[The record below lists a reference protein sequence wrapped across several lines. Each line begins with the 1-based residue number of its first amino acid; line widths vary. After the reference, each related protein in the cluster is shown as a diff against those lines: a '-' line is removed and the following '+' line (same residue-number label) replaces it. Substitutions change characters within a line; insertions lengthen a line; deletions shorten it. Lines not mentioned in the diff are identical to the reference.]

1 MKTRRFLTTIGV
13 MAAAALLCPSASHAS
28 TTNIWMTASAA
39 DFARG
44 KLEQV
49 AILSTGQLAPGVG
62 TTRFPMEEISIWSTA
77 FAEDGTAYIGT
88 GNNGLVYR
96 LKKDGVEKAF
106 ATGEAVVTSLV
117 RAGKTLYAG
126 TMPDGRIFSWQE
138 GGKVELVADLDV
150 PYIWDMIFHEGRGQ
164 LFVGTG
170 PEGKIVTVSPK
181 GKTEVFFDSNES
193 HVLSLVEGPDK
204 SVFAGTSMRGVIF
217 QFASDGKVIGTWDLE
232 DNEVRTLAF
241 HNGSL
246 YIGANKIRSYEAGI
260 YFMGEQDM
268 QDRSQFAMLLAARI
282 GQLQKGDEAVEKSFQ
297 ELFDAAIYRLTPE
310 QDMHRILQIKSRYVC
325 DIGVDSS
332 DVIYAATA
340 DEGELWAA
348 SEPNLGWVMMDLKE
362 AQILSLGIMN
372 NELSQVATANA
383 AAVYRTSRAAAK
395 TMQFTSKVKDTGFRS
410 MWGQIEWKTTGQIE
424 VLTRTGSQSIPDNTW
439 SDWSKPLNDS
449 GSRITSPHARFIQFR
464 VRWPK
469 GSDARVDWVRLAYIN
484 ENQRPQMDSLM
495 TGRLQDVLPA
505 TKGAPPKSSDGHY
518 KRMLDEA
525 RGKVRIEWKASDPD
539 GDKLLYWLYYRR
551 EGDKEWVIINPKE
564 PVQERFDYYDLS
576 SVTRMKQEQSNPRRR
591 SYYSYRGYPSYDR
604 QTSFEWRT
612 NDLADGWYMI
622 KVVASDERD
631 NADTSMKVWKEVGPI
646 LVDNRK
652 PDVAE
657 LNETGPLSWT
667 GKAKDTTS
675 HIARVEYNLDGEKWE
690 ILKAKDAIYDNQ
702 EEEFKIE
709 LKTVTPGEHVLTV
722 RAFDEGG
729 NIGMRQV
736 GFTHPPKK

>member
-1 MKTRRFLTTIGV
+1 MMNRYHLTAVCVALAT
-13 MAAAALLCPSASHAS
+13 ALLCGPMSYAS
-28 TTNIWMTASAA
+28 TTNIWMTATAE

-77 FAEDGTAYIGT
+77 FMEDGTAYIGT

-96 LKKDGVEKAF
+96 IKKGGVEKAF
-106 ATGEAVVTSLV
+106 ETGEAVVTSLV
-117 RAGKTLYAG
+117 RAGRTLYAG
-126 TMPDGRIFSWQE
+126 TMPDGKIFSWKE
-138 GGKVELVADLDV
+138 GGKPQLVADLDV
-150 PYIWDMIFHEGRGQ
+150 PYIWDMMYHEGRKT

-170 PEGKIVTVSPK
+170 PEGQVLTVTPR
-181 GKTEVFFDSNES
+181 GKTEIFFDSNES
-193 HVLSLVEGPDK
+193 HVLSLVEGPDG

-217 QFASDGKVIGTWDLE
+217 QFSADGKVTGTWDLE
-232 DNEVRTLAF
+232 DNEVRALAF
-241 HNGSL
+241 RNGSL

-260 YFMGEQDM
+260 YFMGERDYM

-282 GQLQKGDEAVEKSFQ
+282 GQLQKGEEAVEKSFQ

-310 QDMHRILQIKSRYVC
+310 RDLHRILQIKSRYVC

-332 DVIYAATA
+332 EVIYAATA

-362 AQILSLGIMN
+362 AQILSLGIQKD
-372 NELSQVATANA
+372 ELRQVATANA

-395 TMQFTSKVKDTGFRS
+395 TMQFTSEVKDTGFRS
-410 MWGQIEWKTTGQIE
+410 SWGQIEWKSTAPIE
-424 VLTRTGSQSIPDNTW
+424 VLTRTGSQSIPDDTW
-439 SDWSKPLNDS
+439 SDWSKPLTKS
-449 GSRITSPHARFIQFR
+449 GQRITSPNARFIQFR
-464 VRWPK
+464 ARWKK

-484 ENQRPQMDSLM
+484 ENQRPRIESLL

-505 TKGAPPKSSDGHY
+505 TKGAPPKLEQGHY

-525 RGKVRIEWKASDPD
+525 KGKVRIEWKASDPD

-551 EGDKEWVIINPKE
+551 EGDKEWVIINPKA
-564 PVQERFDYYDLS
+564 PVQERFEYYDLG
-576 SVTRMKQEQSNPRRR
+576 SVTRLKKERSSPRSRM
-591 SYYSYRGYPSYDR
+591 YRYSYDR
-604 QTSFEWRT
+604 ETSFEWRT
-612 NDLADGWYMI
+612 HNLADGWYMI
-622 KVVASDERD
+622 KLVASDERD
-631 NADTSMKVWKEVGPI
+631 NAENPKKVWKEVGPI

-657 LNETGPLSWT
+657 LKESGKLTWI
-667 GKAKDTTS
+667 GKATDTTS

-690 ILKAKDAIYDNQ
+690 ILKAKDGIYDNQ

-736 GFTHPPKK
+736 GFTYPPKE